1 MLKGRTIVLGVS
13 GGIAVYKA
21 AALTSKLAQ
30 SGADVHVIMTESAMK
45 FVSPLTFQTLS
56 RNRVHTD
63 TFDEQDPSVVGHIA
77 LADRADLF
85 VVAPATANIIGKL
98 ACGIADDM
106 LSTTL
111 LATTAPVVMAPAM
124 NVHMYQ
130 HAAVQENMQTLR
142 RRGVRFIEPGVG
154 QLACGYVGQGR
165 LAEPEQI
172 YDEIVRLLTPDQ
184 TLAGY
189 RVLVTAGG
197 TLERIDPVRY
207 ITNDSSGKMG
217 YAIAQAAQEM
227 GASVTLVSANVSLPA
242 PAGVDL
248 VKVVSTRDM
257 YDAVMA
263 RLDEQDLV
271 IKAAA
276 VADYRPA
283 VQAQQKIKKKDERLT
298 LELERTEDILAE
310 IGRRKSRQFV
320 VGFAAETHDLEANAM
335 KKVISK
341 NCDLV
346 AANDVSSSIAGFR
359 SDHNELKLYD
369 ASGLAGTIPLMPK
382 LEVARQLLRFV
393 AERMRLNRRERQ

>member
-393 AERMRLNRRERQ
+393 AERMKLNRRERQ

>member
-184 TLAGY
+184 TLVGY

-393 AERMRLNRRERQ
+393 AERMKLNRRERQ

>member
-1 MLKGRTIVLGVS
+1 
-13 GGIAVYKA
+13 
-21 AALTSKLAQ
+21 
-30 SGADVHVIMTESAMK
+30 
-45 FVSPLTFQTLS
+45 
-56 RNRVHTD
+56 
-63 TFDEQDPSVVGHIA
+63 
-77 LADRADLF
+77 
-85 VVAPATANIIGKL
+85 
-98 ACGIADDM
+98 
-106 LSTTL
+106 
-111 LATTAPVVMAPAM
+111 
-124 NVHMYQ
+124 
-130 HAAVQENMQTLR
+130 
-142 RRGVRFIEPGVG
+142 
-154 QLACGYVGQGR
+154 
-165 LAEPEQI
+165 
-172 YDEIVRLLTPDQ
+172 
-184 TLAGY
+184 
-189 RVLVTAGG
+189 VLVTAGG

-217 YAIAQAAQEM
+217 YAIAQAAQQM

-346 AANDVSSSIAGFR
+346 AANNVSSSIAGFR

>member
-346 AANDVSSSIAGFR
+346 AANNVSSSIAGFR

>member
-1 MLKGRTIVLGVS
+1 MLRGKTIVLGVS

-21 AALTSKLAQ
+21 AALTSRLAQ
-30 SGADVHVIMTESAMK
+30 GGADVHVIMTESATK

-98 ACGIADDM
+98 ASGIADDM

-111 LATTAPVVMAPAM
+111 LATTAPVLMAPAM

-130 HAAVQENMQTLR
+130 HPAVQDNIRTLR
-142 RRGVRFIEPGVG
+142 SRGVHFIEPGVG

-172 YDEIVRLLTPDQ
+172 YDEIVRRLTPDQ
-184 TLAGY
+184 TLAGCK
-189 RVLVTAGG
+189 VLVTAGG

-227 GASVTLVSANVSLPA
+227 GADVTLVSANVTLPA
-242 PAGVDL
+242 PAGVNL

-263 RLDEQDLV
+263 RLDDHQLI

-276 VADYRPA
+276 VADYRPV

-310 IGRRKSRQFV
+310 IGRRKSGQYV
-320 VGFAAETHDLEANAM
+320 VGFAAETDQLEENAM
-335 KKVISK
+335 KKVLGK

-346 AANDVSSSIAGFR
+346 AANDVSSSVAGFR
-359 SDHNELKLYD
+359 SDNNELKLYD
-369 ASGLAGTIPLMPK
+369 ATGLVGTIPLMPK
-382 LEVARQLLRFV
+382 LEVARRLLRFV
-393 AERMRLNRRERQ
+393 AERMKADRGART